1 MMWNYGGDAWS
12 GLWMAVVAILFLG
25 GLLLLG
31 VWAVRASAGSGRG
44 GDAAMDTLRKRLA
57 SGEISQEEF
66 DKTRKALGA

>member
-31 VWAVRASAGSGRG
+31 VWAVRASSGSARG
-44 GDAAMDTLRKRLA
+44 GDAAMDTLRGRLA
-57 SGEISQEEF
+57 SGELSPEEF
-66 DKTRKALGA
+66 EKTRKALGG